1 MPIKTYSA
9 KPGDIDRH
17 WILIDAENLV
27 LGRLAALIASRLR
40 GKHRPQFTPH
50 IDCGDHVVVINA
62 GKVALTGKKHT
73 DKIYHRHTGYPG
85 SVKSTRAGD
94 VLEGKYPERV
104 LLQAVKRMLPGGP
117 LGRQQF
123 KKLRVYAGDEHPH
136 EAQNPEP
143 LDVAALNKKY
153 RRVY

>member
-1 MPIKTYSA
+1 
-9 KPGDIDRH
+9 
-17 WILIDAENLV
+17 
-27 LGRLAALIASRLR
+27 LR
-40 GKHRPQFTPH
+40 GKHKPQFTPH

-94 VLEGKYPERV
+94 ILEGKYPERV